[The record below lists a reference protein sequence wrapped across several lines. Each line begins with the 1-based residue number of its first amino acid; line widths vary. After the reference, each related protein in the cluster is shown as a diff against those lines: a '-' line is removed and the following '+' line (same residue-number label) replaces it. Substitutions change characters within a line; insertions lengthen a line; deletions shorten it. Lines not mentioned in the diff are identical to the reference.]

1 MIKTFAGKEVIITA
15 QLGLGKRLFFS
26 DEIEWRYLK
35 RESEITRLESQLPVQ
50 DDHSATAAVRCN
62 DHVWSLKLKT
72 PYTWSLSRM
81 GSSRK
86 SSHFK
91 CLKGGLPIGNKSSF
105 DTLLH
110 FNIPLIFLKTV
121 RSVFFSQASAR
132 ALCKVLVCPWLGRLV
147 EATWTK
153 VIKEPREAMERKES
167 WIIETSPALRN
178 TISAPP
184 KTLKFPL
191 GIHVKVRGMMQIPKA
206 CGAACSD
213 AIILACG
220 WRCEFNRSLGEIT
233 GVFQGCFLGRT
244 VAYRGH
250 GWQALLK
257 HVETLN
263 RLIDLL

>member
-1 MIKTFAGKEVIITA
+1 MTTVPLQLLGVTTMCGALSWKLPTLDLYRVWVHQGKVLT
-15 QLGLGKRLFFS
+15 S
-26 DEIEWRYLK
+26 SPWRGGFPLV
-35 RESEITRLESQLPVQ
+35 TR
-50 DDHSATAAVRCN
+50 A
-62 DHVWSLKLKT
+62 
-72 PYTWSLSRM
+72 
-81 GSSRK
+81 
-86 SSHFK
+86 
-91 CLKGGLPIGNKSSF
+91 
-105 DTLLH
+105 
-110 FNIPLIFLKTV
+110 PLIPCSISIFHWSSWKLFAV
-121 RSVFFSQASAR
+121 EFFSQASAR

-153 VIKEPREAMERKES
+153 VIKEPREAMEMKES

>member
-121 RSVFFSQASAR
+121 RSVFFFSGQCQST
-132 ALCKVLVCPWLGRLV
+132 LQ
-147 EATWTK
+147 
-153 VIKEPREAMERKES
+153 
-167 WIIETSPALRN
+167 SPCV
-178 TISAPP
+178 
-184 KTLKFPL
+184 PL
-191 GIHVKVRGMMQIPKA
+191 AGKI
-206 CGAACSD
+206 
-213 AIILACG
+213 G
-220 WRCEFNRSLGEIT
+220 WGNLD
-233 GVFQGCFLGRT
+233 QG
-244 VAYRGH
+244 
-250 GWQALLK
+250 
-257 HVETLN
+257 
-263 RLIDLL
+263 D

>member
-1 MIKTFAGKEVIITA
+1 MAIVHQGKVLTSSA
-15 QLGLGKRLFFS
+15 
-26 DEIEWRYLK
+26 WR
-35 RESEITRLESQLPVQ
+35 
-50 DDHSATAAVRCN
+50 
-62 DHVWSLKLKT
+62 
-72 PYTWSLSRM
+72 
-81 GSSRK
+81 
-86 SSHFK
+86 
-91 CLKGGLPIGNKSSF
+91 GGLPIGNKSSGDNPAPF
-105 DTLLH
+105 QYSIDLPENCSQ
-110 FNIPLIFLKTV
+110 F
-121 RSVFFSQASAR
+121 FFSQASAR

-153 VIKEPREAMERKES
+153 VIKEPREAMEMKES